1 MKKENELINDIK
13 EQFSSLMNARSLAV
27 SNDKRILEFLLENS
41 NFKAEYKERF
51 FEEQCGALIF
61 KKDDFLNF
69 LDLKL
74 LSASYTSF
82 SNKIGLGTSEKRFL
96 KNNENVVL
104 NFPFKDGV
112 IKGGQSRD
120 DDKST
125 ELFFNNILAKSEI
138 DVLFAPKVLNNFELL
153 GKGDIN
159 EVLEN
164 KPNLLIKGNNLIALH
179 TLKEYFRHAPQEDKV
194 KLIYIDPPYNTGS
207 DSFNYNDK
215 FNHSTYLTFMKNRLE
230 IARELLRDDGV
241 IFVQC
246 DDNEQAYLKVLMDE
260 IFGEE
265 NYEVSFYVSVRYEGK
280 TLSEKN
286 NYQKLIETILC
297 YKKTSSYNPNKDKED
312 YSINNFCWDIN
323 LLKSPDNIVEF
334 GNRKVE
340 IFYKNSYEIK
350 KTEPSKNALKETWA
364 SGTVLRNNAS
374 GKLFDTYISD
384 KRIDKDGYEVLY
396 KVYDVGED
404 GLGYRF
410 FTGPKK
416 AGATKGKFYSGIP
429 LDRLKELENGS
440 SIKEKSISN
449 FLQYEDAFGNCRQ
462 EGGVQLNAGKKPE
475 ALIKR
480 IIEIS
485 TNENDLVL
493 DFFAGSG
500 TTLAVAHKMKRRYI
514 GIEQMEYIESITK
527 ERLKKV
533 IEGEQSGI
541 SKAVSWSGGGNLIYC
556 ELASLNAKFIEKI
569 ENSSDENELDN
580 IYEALRKLAFIDY
593 RADIQSDFKDL
604 EFGAL
609 SFEEKKRILKKCL
622 DRNMDYIPY
631 ADIEDSE
638 YKIDE
643 QTRILNKI
651 FYKKS

>member
-153 GKGDIN
+153 GKGNIN

-179 TLKEYFRHAPQEDKV
+179 TLKEYFRHAPQEDKI
-194 KLIYIDPPYNTGS
+194 KLIYIDPPYNTGN

-215 FNHSTYLTFMKNRLE
+215 FNHSTWLTFMKNRLE

-260 IFGEE
+260 IFGRE
-265 NYEVSFYVSVRYEGK
+265 NFVGCVAWRRTDNQPNIGYFARVKDYILIFSKSKINLKFNKMPLTEKAKKEYRYQDEKGYFRRAILLDK
-280 TLSEKN
+280 TRGRHF
-286 NYQKLIETILC
+286 
-297 YKKTSSYNPNKDKED
+297 YKKVTKLGNILEGPWMVTEQKFDEMNT
-312 YSINNFCWDIN
+312 NNEIYWTEKGDGQPYGKIYLDNAKGQIVNDFWDIEVGTN
-323 LLKSPDNIVEF
+323 QGASLDLEKTF
-334 GNRKVE
+334 GERV
-340 IFYKNSYEIK
+340 F
-350 KTEPSKNALKETWA
+350 
-364 SGTVLRNNAS
+364 
-374 GKLFDTYISD
+374 
-384 KRIDKDGYEVLY
+384 
-396 KVYDVGED
+396 
-404 GLGYRF
+404 
-410 FTGPKK
+410 
-416 AGATKGKFYSGIP
+416 
-429 LDRLKELENGS
+429 
-440 SIKEKSISN
+440 
-449 FLQYEDAFGNCRQ
+449 AFP
-462 EGGVQLNAGKKPE
+462 KPE
-475 ALIKR
+475 ALLQR

-485 TNENDLVL
+485 TQENDLVL
-493 DFFAGSG
+493 DFFVGSG
-500 TTLAVAHKMKRRYI
+500 TTMAVAHKMKRRYI

-533 IEGEQSGI
+533 IEGEQGGI
-541 SKAVSWSGGGNLIYC
+541 SKAVEWQGGGNLVYC
-556 ELASLNAKFIEKI
+556 ELASLNAKFIEQI
-569 ENSSDENELDN
+569 ENCSDENELDN

-631 ADIEDSE
+631 ADMDDSE